1 MECSGK
7 FSHIPAKINI
17 PKPNLAKRN
26 YVSKEI
32 REKIWT
38 PIACVM
44 TTAPHDH
51 TANSTSP
58 HVRFLSAYYKIGR
71 QSVRFLP
78 NENDHRFLS
87 ASNHEIQM
95 LMLVYA
101 HRQNSRFI
109 HVGGG
114 DRKSAIFG
122 DGVDNEAYRLQRKI
136 RFARKEH

>member
-1 MECSGK
+1 MLGEVQPYPRKNKHPQTKLGK
-7 FSHIPAKINI
+7 KKLCQQGNPRE
-17 PKPNLAKRN
+17 NLDADRM
-26 YVSKEI
+26 
-32 REKIWT
+32 RDDDG
-38 PIACVM
+38 AL
-44 TTAPHDH
+44 DH